1 MCLSD
6 SSSSS
11 NWSLTDRAFPG
22 HKTWAFNLLAG
33 WKTVPDNQWLP
44 VGWVGRELV
53 GISHT
58 KPVGNIWPKAD
69 MSDFQ

>member
-33 WKTVPDNQWLP
+33 WKTVPNNQRLP
-44 VGWVGRELV
+44 LGQIG
-53 GISHT
+53 
-58 KPVGNIWPKAD
+58 PV
-69 MSDFQ
+69 